1 MFGTGVIAA
10 TAWCHLLPESFAA
23 FGSKCLEGSGWEK
36 YGGFVGVF
44 AMIAAFGAQVL
55 EVIAHG
61 PPSEHGHSHS
71 HGTEMTVVS
80 KPAATVDVGD
90 AAQDAEASA
99 KVSVDVSTP
108 ESPESPAA
116 AAVGQCQDHVT
127 GGMTPSA
134 IMALEA
140 SILVHSV
147 IIGITLG
154 VMEQEKF
161 GAFLVAICFHQLF
174 EGGAL
179 GALIAGA
186 KFPAVPRLVLSI
198 MYPLTTP
205 LGMVIGIGARNTYN
219 ASSVT
224 SIVVIGILESMC
236 SGLLMYNTYAELMS
250 SEINHNPKFHAKS
263 VSMRTWSLIAMYLG
277 AGAMAVIALW
287 A

>member
-1 MFGTGVIAA
+1 
-10 TAWCHLLPESFAA
+10 
-23 FGSKCLEGSGWEK
+23 
-36 YGGFVGVF
+36 
-44 AMIAAFGAQVL
+44 MIAAFGAQIL
-55 EVIAHG
+55 EIIAHG
-61 PPSEHGHSHS
+61 SAAAHGADHEHGRALS
-71 HGTEMTVVS
+71 HGTEVTVAVKS
-80 KPAATVDVGD
+80 TAAVEVDS
-90 AAQDAEASA
+90 AAQDSEPSA

-108 ESPESPAA
+108 ESPDAT
-116 AAVGQCQDHVT
+116 AVGQCQDHVT

-154 VMEQEKF
+154 VMGEDDF
-161 GAFLVAICFHQLF
+161 SPFLIAICFHQFF

-186 KFPAVPRLVLSI
+186 KFPPTSKLVLTI

-205 LGMVIGIGARNTYN
+205 IGMAIGIGVRNTYN
-219 ASSVT
+219 SRSAA
-224 SIVVIGILESMC
+224 SIVVVGILESMS

-263 VSMRTWSLIAMYLG
+263 VSMRTWSLVAMYLG
-277 AGAMAVIALW
+277 AAAMAVIGLW

>member
-1 MFGTGVIAA
+1 
-10 TAWCHLLPESFAA
+10 
-23 FGSKCLEGSGWEK
+23 
-36 YGGFVGVF
+36 
-44 AMIAAFGAQVL
+44 
-55 EVIAHG
+55 
-61 PPSEHGHSHS
+61 
-71 HGTEMTVVS
+71 MTVAV
-80 KPAATVDVGD
+80 KPTAAVEVES
-90 AAQDAEASA
+90 AAQDSEPSA

-108 ESPESPAA
+108 DASDSPAA

-154 VMEQEKF
+154 VMGEDDF
-161 GAFLVAICFHQLF
+161 SPFLIAICFHQLF

-198 MYPLTTP
+198 MFPLTTP

-219 ASSVT
+219 SRSAA
-224 SIVVIGILESMC
+224 SIVVIGILQSMC
-236 SGLLMYNTYAELMS
+236 SGLLMYSTYAELMS
-250 SEINHNPKFHAKS
+250 PEINHNPKFHAKS
-263 VSMRTWSLIAMYLG
+263 VSMRTWSLVAMYLG
-277 AGAMAVIALW
+277 AAAMAVIGLW